1 MVDTKWFFSVYE
13 GPKNSPG
20 FRFWQ
25 SFLNWQHQLN
35 ILLKT
40 LDMTQPQFAILAIC
54 GWLNDKC
61 KIFNQQDISKLTN
74 MDRMHISQIIS
85 RLEMKGFIEKKVN
98 PQDLRTNLIS
108 ITDTGQQQLSLAI
121 PIVEKFDK
129 EFFDQ
134 FSI

>member
-1 MVDTKWFFSVYE
+1 MIDTKWHLSVYD

-35 ILLKT
+35 ILLKPMD
-40 LDMTQPQFAILAIC
+40 LTQPQFAILAIC
-54 GWLNDKC
+54 GWLTHEYNV
-61 KIFNQQDISKLTN
+61 FNQQDISEFTN

-85 RLEMKGFIEKKVN
+85 RLEIKGFIDKKIN
-98 PQDLRTNLIS
+98 PQDLRTNLIG
-108 ITDTGQQQLSLAI
+108 ITSDGQQQLLLAI

-129 EFFDQ
+129 EFFDK